1 MFSSHDFCFND
12 NLNMHFSFPG
22 NFLANAVYHRIVAC
36 VFHKELAGRSIVALD
51 IGKPIEIS
59 IQAEIHL

>member
-1 MFSSHDFCFND
+1 MFSSYDSYFND

-22 NFLANAVYHRIVAC
+22 NFLANAVYHRVVAY
-36 VFHKELAGRSIVALD
+36 VFHRELAGRSLFALD